1 WFSAVEG
8 EVYATSSF
16 FTAIVFWAMLKWEHI
31 ADQKHAD
38 RWLLLIFYLMGL
50 SVGIHLLNLLAIPAI
65 ALIYYYRRYE
75 TTNVGTVVAFIIGCA
90 ILALIQFGVIQG
102 VPWLAFKFD
111 YLFVNSFGLPFDSGA
126 IFFLL

>member
-1 WFSAVEG
+1 
-8 EVYATSSF
+8 
-16 FTAIVFWAMLKWEHI
+16 
-31 ADQKHAD
+31 HAD

-126 IFFLL
+126 IFFLLLFCGILVWLLIYAKKKRNYLMHLSMLC